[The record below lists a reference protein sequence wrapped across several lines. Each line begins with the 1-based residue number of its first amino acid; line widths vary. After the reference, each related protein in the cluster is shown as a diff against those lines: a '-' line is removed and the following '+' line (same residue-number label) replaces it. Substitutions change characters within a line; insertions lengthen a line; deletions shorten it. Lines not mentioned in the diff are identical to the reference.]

1 MTFGAPDRMAADA
14 PRLAIPVRDAGDDD
28 VAAIQEIY
36 AHYVL
41 NSLASFEEQVPEVD
55 DIARRRAAITDRG
68 MPYLVAE
75 YDGRVRGFAY
85 CAPFRDRSAYRY
97 TVEDSIYV
105 SPETPRRGL
114 GRALL
119 STLITRA
126 GGLGYRQMVAVIG
139 DSQNRGSIGLHQ
151 SLGFREVGVLRSVG
165 WKFGGW
171 VDSVLMQRALPQ
183 GGEPPPGG
191 PAGD

>member
-1 MTFGAPDRMAADA
+1 MTAGVPDLTPTAAPI
-14 PRLAIPVRDAGDDD
+14 AIPVRDAGDDD
-28 VAAIQEIY
+28 IPAIQDIY

-55 DIARRRAAITDRG
+55 EIARRRAAVLERG

-75 YDGRVRGFAY
+75 CDGRVRGFAY
-85 CAPFRDRSAYRY
+85 CAPYRDRSAYRY
-97 TVEDSIYV
+97 MVEDSIYV

-126 GGLGYRQMVAVIG
+126 GALGYRQMVAVIG

-151 SLGFREVGVLRSVG
+151 NLGFREVGVLRSAG

-183 GGEPPPGG
+183 GDG
-191 PAGD
+191 PFPDESTDD